1 MTATAPCAVAS
12 AARSVRSAERSSS
25 RSTSTLDSRAGR
37 RSGTGLC
44 ADVFLLHHKHYPFQ
58 RPNARPARSR
68 RPDSVRENARG
79 TAPCALRRHTRRRCC
94 RPRQSD
100 GPRGERCARSN
111 TLRVFARIA
120 ERLAPAVR
128 GAPGENAAT
137 SPIGGACL
145 ANRPGAQLAPRAAE
159 MFDRDGARS
168 PALALSALVDFGFQT
183 PT

>member
-1 MTATAPCAVAS
+1 
-12 AARSVRSAERSSS
+12 
-25 RSTSTLDSRAGR
+25 
-37 RSGTGLC
+37 
-44 ADVFLLHHKHYPFQ
+44 
-58 RPNARPARSR
+58 
-68 RPDSVRENARG
+68 
-79 TAPCALRRHTRRRCC
+79 
-94 RPRQSD
+94 
-100 GPRGERCARSN
+100 
-111 TLRVFARIA
+111 LRVFARIA